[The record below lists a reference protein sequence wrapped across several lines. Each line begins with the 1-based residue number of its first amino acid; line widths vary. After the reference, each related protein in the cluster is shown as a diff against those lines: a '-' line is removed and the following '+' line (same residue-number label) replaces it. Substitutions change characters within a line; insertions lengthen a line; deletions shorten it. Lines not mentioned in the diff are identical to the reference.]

1 MFRIFT
7 LRITPV
13 PLSTSSSSQTSVVY
27 SADYLSSL
35 FDNKKSFVRVLMFQ
49 EIGPPVHFHLHITTS
64 MTMSGLRKWLVRWLP
79 LLKGNKYFSIH
90 PCDNC
95 KKHKDCINSGRTYT
109 AKEGQWCLSKGYSI
123 AEVCEY
129 VAIGKELAITAK
141 LTANDSRRL
150 KYIGN
155 LFQKSPDIKKLGGFI
170 LKWYSTQGLVPPS
183 RTIVR
188 TLIRQVLYKY
198 DAHFRDIYELALD
211 ETIMSVHDNP
221 L

>member
-1 MFRIFT
+1 MYRIFT
-7 LRITPV
+7 LRITPQ
-13 PLSTSSSSQTSVVY
+13 PLSTSASTY
-27 SADYLSSL
+27 SADFLSSL
-35 FDNKKSFVRVLMFQ
+35 FDNKKSFKRVLMFQ

-90 PCDNC
+90 PCSKC
-95 KKHKDCINSGRTYT
+95 KKHKDCVSSGRTYVC
-109 AKEGQWCLSKGYSI
+109 KEGSYCLSKGYSI

-155 LFQKSPDIKKLGGFI
+155 LFQKNPDIKMLGTFI

-183 RTIVR
+183 RTILR

-198 DAHFRDIYELALD
+198 DAHFRDIYELALE
-211 ETIMSVHDNP
+211 ETIVSVHENP